1 MDIYYT
7 PFYCARLRRIWF
19 PSGFAVCST
28 KLEKIFWKRKWAFQN
43 LLSYQNLDG
52 ILLMNFFTDSVL
64 IILIDFM
71 NFRLTGYAKLYSWT
85 TKFWMCWMEVCQ
97 LYEKHFP
104 VNRIRP
110 LKYYYISFSKN
121 LFKRFFSVKQFKI
134 RNYLG
139 DCKWALHQTIA
150 HVIFHQGN
158 KHIYAVW
165 MISGSLARGY

>member
-1 MDIYYT
+1 
-7 PFYCARLRRIWF
+7 
-19 PSGFAVCST
+19 
-28 KLEKIFWKRKWAFQN
+28 
-43 LLSYQNLDG
+43 
-52 ILLMNFFTDSVL
+52 
-64 IILIDFM
+64 M

-85 TKFWMCWMEVCQ
+85 TNFWMCGMEVCQ
-97 LYEKHFP
+97 LYEKYFP

-165 MISGSLARGY
+165 MISESLARGY